1 MLLSVSNFLILDSKS
16 NSLFS
21 SSICFS
27 VSIDNNDSNP
37 LSLIFRGCEKK
48 KSNLPYFLGEKSRC
62 RSTGNRP
69 ILEKDIH
76 IFHFIQAIFLNQSL

>member
-48 KSNLPYFLGEKSRC
+48 K
-62 RSTGNRP
+62 NR
-69 ILEKDIH
+69 IYH
-76 IFHFIQAIFLNQSL
+76 IFWGKNQDVGLLEFLPF

>member
-37 LSLIFRGCEKK
+37 LSLIFHGYEK
-48 KSNLPYFLGEKSRC
+48 KSNSLFLVGEK
-62 RSTGNRP
+62 NQDV
-69 ILEKDIH
+69 LE
-76 IFHFIQAIFLNQSL
+76 FVAF